1 MNILRYATV
10 ILAFVFITPATAQ
23 EQTLSE
29 REILTLIVAEGFS
42 VPAVISGYCIQNSE
56 DHLVKAEANEV
67 FKRAKYLF
75 MLFNRPNSVSDDFK
89 QDVADVMEVYNE
101 ELLKMVFAHE
111 RSGKPTICNLKN
123 FEAINNDMTTLARL
137 FLDSA

>member
-1 MNILRYATV
+1 MNTIRYATV
-10 ILAFVFITPATAQ
+10 LLAFVFITPATAQ
-23 EQTLSE
+23 ENKLSE
-29 REILTLIVAEGFS
+29 RELLTLIFAEGFS
-42 VPAVISGYCIQNSE
+42 VPAVISSYCIQNSE
-56 DHLVKAEANEV
+56 NHSVKAEANQA

-75 MLFNRPNSVSDDFK
+75 RLFNKPNKVSDNFK

-101 ELLKMVFAHE
+101 KLIKMVVEHE

-123 FEAINNDMTTLARL
+123 FESINKDMTRLARL